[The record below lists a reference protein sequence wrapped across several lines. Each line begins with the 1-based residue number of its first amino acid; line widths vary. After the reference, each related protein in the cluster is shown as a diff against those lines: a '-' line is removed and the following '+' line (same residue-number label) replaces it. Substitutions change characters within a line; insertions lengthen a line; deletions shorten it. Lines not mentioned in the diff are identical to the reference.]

1 MQIPLMPFLFHANF
15 GLTNEKSILKKDV
28 ILLGQAN
35 VLGWLAYTIYDD
47 FLDEEGKPELLP
59 LANMYLRRLIYIYD
73 TAFSTNKV
81 VASFSH
87 KNT

>member
-1 MQIPLMPFLFHANF
+1 MCWV
-15 GLTNEKSILKKDV
+15 GLL
-28 ILLGQAN
+28 
-35 VLGWLAYTIYDD
+35 YTIYDD

-81 VASFSH
+81 VAFFFTQ
-87 KNT
+87 NT